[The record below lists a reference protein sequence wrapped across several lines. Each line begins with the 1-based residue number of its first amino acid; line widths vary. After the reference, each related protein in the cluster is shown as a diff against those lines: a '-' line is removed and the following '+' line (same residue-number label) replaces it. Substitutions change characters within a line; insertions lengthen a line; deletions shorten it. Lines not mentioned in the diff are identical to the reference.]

1 VLPTRPSLPKQGALS
16 TFASSFS
23 FIADPKQ
30 FNHGIGKGNIGFA
43 KSKTP
48 TSRTLP
54 WMLIWWSL
62 MKAKLDKSFS
72 LGSARSGT
80 DEQMV
85 QLDPHTSK
93 SISELPT
100 RIPRRSRFRNGRPKK
115 AWARFCSLRKCND
128 KQTWT

>member
-1 VLPTRPSLPKQGALS
+1 VLS

-30 FNHGIGKGNIGFA
+30 LNHGISKG
-43 KSKTP
+43 KTP

-62 MKAKLDKSFS
+62 MKAKLDKFSSF
-72 LGSARSGT
+72 GGAWSGT

-93 SISELPT
+93 SIS
-100 RIPRRSRFRNGRPKK
+100 I
-115 AWARFCSLRKCND
+115 
-128 KQTWT
+128 